1 MADDY
6 HEMELSRRS
15 IQISDMKQDLDEKKD
30 READAQERLAQ
41 LERQISKKKVH
52 IDICKGNAQEMADK
66 AAAEEAFCLQNNR
79 LMQQD
84 EEAAQLEAKVL
95 RETLAKT
102 TRSLEQAQADA
113 VQAQKAAE
121 AANAEAKRQAEETAR
136 GAAQLAELEATVA
149 TAAADVESIQE
160 KIRALEVTLQM
171 EKQTAKE
178 LNESVKNEEDCRW
191 CNETL
196 DAATFEDF
204 LDGGG
209 PPLAL
214 GLGAWL
220 VYGLSVTGHMI
231 MFLMFRVKISIS
243 LLKRCSFHDIKDA
256 TKNAWTNIGLT
267 TSLVMTTIIGALIEG
282 HEITPQGFC
291 LNHLDVIHVRQTYV
305 AFCVACLFANLNCI
319 IYCVLNLFYWDS
331 LSKSDAIAFLNQNPQ
346 VLGETVIYMVESYVL
361 FVGAVGTWIYGTYG
375 FSCLSGIFLPFAAT
389 ASVNL
394 SVVWLNLD
402 RFKPRDVKVNRKSH
416 CGSKDRLRWI
426 QVMQAISEHP
436 QAESPQAQMEE
447 ETREK
452 READQADQAEPDAS
466 VPPTVSV
473 KADDCEA
480 TNQCEV
486 TNQSPSAQDWNTQK
500 LSILVSPGRPG
511 PTLKPGPLEEKQQ
524 RTQLECDR
532 LSHLLESLS
541 SRGKKEELSKA
552 LAAVQKE
559 HLQLTQDSW
568 ERRSILCETAMN

>member
-1 MADDY
+1 MP
-6 HEMELSRRS
+6 
-15 IQISDMKQDLDEKKD
+15 
-30 READAQERLAQ
+30 
-41 LERQISKKKVH
+41 
-52 IDICKGNAQEMADK
+52 G
-66 AAAEEAFCLQNNR
+66 
-79 LMQQD
+79 
-84 EEAAQLEAKVL
+84 
-95 RETLAKT
+95 
-102 TRSLEQAQADA
+102 
-113 VQAQKAAE
+113 
-121 AANAEAKRQAEETAR
+121 
-136 GAAQLAELEATVA
+136 
-149 TAAADVESIQE
+149 
-160 KIRALEVTLQM
+160 
-171 EKQTAKE
+171 
-178 LNESVKNEEDCRW
+178 W

-436 QAESPQAQMEE
+436 QAEIPQAQTEE
-447 ETREK
+447 ETRK
-452 READQADQAEPDAS
+452 TRSRPSRTRCISAS
-466 VPPTVSV
+466 N
-473 KADDCEA
+473 CLR
-480 TNQCEV
+480 
-486 TNQSPSAQDWNTQK
+486 QS
-500 LSILVSPGRPG
+500 
-511 PTLKPGPLEEKQQ
+511 
-524 RTQLECDR
+524 
-532 LSHLLESLS
+532 
-541 SRGKKEELSKA
+541 
-552 LAAVQKE
+552 
-559 HLQLTQDSW
+559 
-568 ERRSILCETAMN
+568 

>member
-1 MADDY
+1 MANDDY

-149 TAAADVESIQE
+149 TATADVESIQE

-178 LNESVKNEEDCRW
+178 LNESVKNEE
-191 CNETL
+191 
-196 DAATFEDF
+196 
-204 LDGGG
+204 
-209 PPLAL
+209 
-214 GLGAWL
+214 
-220 VYGLSVTGHMI
+220 
-231 MFLMFRVKISIS
+231 
-243 LLKRCSFHDIKDA
+243 
-256 TKNAWTNIGLT
+256 
-267 TSLVMTTIIGALIEG
+267 
-282 HEITPQGFC
+282 
-291 LNHLDVIHVRQTYV
+291 
-305 AFCVACLFANLNCI
+305 
-319 IYCVLNLFYWDS
+319 
-331 LSKSDAIAFLNQNPQ
+331 
-346 VLGETVIYMVESYVL
+346 
-361 FVGAVGTWIYGTYG
+361 
-375 FSCLSGIFLPFAAT
+375 
-389 ASVNL
+389 
-394 SVVWLNLD
+394 
-402 RFKPRDVKVNRKSH
+402 
-416 CGSKDRLRWI
+416 
-426 QVMQAISEHP
+426 
-436 QAESPQAQMEE
+436 
-447 ETREK
+447 
-452 READQADQAEPDAS
+452 
-466 VPPTVSV
+466 
-473 KADDCEA
+473 
-480 TNQCEV
+480 
-486 TNQSPSAQDWNTQK
+486 
-500 LSILVSPGRPG
+500 
-511 PTLKPGPLEEKQQ
+511 EKQQ

-532 LSHLLESLS
+532 LSHFLESLS

-559 HLQLTQDSW
+559 HLQLTQELAMKQKDMLIKKQDIQGRLD
-568 ERRSILCETAMN
+568 ETRRIQKEQTVAPDVATDGESQGALTALAAALEEEKQKADRAKGTRLQLEADARALEKELKELQGSAMREEHVKQENQQSASLEELKTAQEKLEMIKRQLREKDEAIQIGRQELAQNRQQARNSVEVLRAKLKDLWNAIGQN

>member
-1 MADDY
+1 MP
-6 HEMELSRRS
+6 
-15 IQISDMKQDLDEKKD
+15 
-30 READAQERLAQ
+30 
-41 LERQISKKKVH
+41 
-52 IDICKGNAQEMADK
+52 G
-66 AAAEEAFCLQNNR
+66 
-79 LMQQD
+79 
-84 EEAAQLEAKVL
+84 
-95 RETLAKT
+95 
-102 TRSLEQAQADA
+102 
-113 VQAQKAAE
+113 
-121 AANAEAKRQAEETAR
+121 
-136 GAAQLAELEATVA
+136 
-149 TAAADVESIQE
+149 
-160 KIRALEVTLQM
+160 
-171 EKQTAKE
+171 
-178 LNESVKNEEDCRW
+178 W

-209 PPLAL
+209 PSLAL

-231 MFLMFRVKISIS
+231 MFLTFRVKISIS
-243 LLKRCSFHDIKDA
+243 LLKRCSFDDIKDA

-291 LNHLDVIHVRQTYV
+291 LDHLDVLHVRQTYV

-346 VLGETVIYMVESYVL
+346 VLGETVIYMVESYIF

-375 FSCLSGIFLPFAAT
+375 LSYLTGIFIPFAAT

-402 RFKPRDVKVNRKSH
+402 RFKPRDVNVIGNR

-426 QVMQAISEHP
+426 QVMQAISEDP
-436 QAESPQAQMEE
+436 QAEIPKPQMEE

-452 READQADQAEPDAS
+452 READKTEDTS

-473 KADDCEA
+473 NPDDCEA
-480 TNQCEV
+480 

-500 LSILVSPGRPG
+500 LSV
-511 PTLKPGPLEEKQQ
+511 
-524 RTQLECDR
+524 
-532 LSHLLESLS
+532 
-541 SRGKKEELSKA
+541 
-552 LAAVQKE
+552 
-559 HLQLTQDSW
+559 
-568 ERRSILCETAMN
+568 

>member
-1 MADDY
+1 MANDDY

-178 LNESVKNEEDCRW
+178 LDESVKNE
-191 CNETL
+191 
-196 DAATFEDF
+196 
-204 LDGGG
+204 
-209 PPLAL
+209 
-214 GLGAWL
+214 
-220 VYGLSVTGHMI
+220 
-231 MFLMFRVKISIS
+231 
-243 LLKRCSFHDIKDA
+243 
-256 TKNAWTNIGLT
+256 
-267 TSLVMTTIIGALIEG
+267 
-282 HEITPQGFC
+282 
-291 LNHLDVIHVRQTYV
+291 
-305 AFCVACLFANLNCI
+305 
-319 IYCVLNLFYWDS
+319 
-331 LSKSDAIAFLNQNPQ
+331 
-346 VLGETVIYMVESYVL
+346 
-361 FVGAVGTWIYGTYG
+361 
-375 FSCLSGIFLPFAAT
+375 
-389 ASVNL
+389 
-394 SVVWLNLD
+394 
-402 RFKPRDVKVNRKSH
+402 
-416 CGSKDRLRWI
+416 
-426 QVMQAISEHP
+426 
-436 QAESPQAQMEE
+436 
-447 ETREK
+447 
-452 READQADQAEPDAS
+452 
-466 VPPTVSV
+466 
-473 KADDCEA
+473 
-480 TNQCEV
+480 
-486 TNQSPSAQDWNTQK
+486 
-500 LSILVSPGRPG
+500 
-511 PTLKPGPLEEKQQ
+511 EEKQQ

-559 HLQLTQDSW
+559 HLQLTQELAMKQKDMLIKKQDIQGRLD
-568 ERRSILCETAMN
+568 ETRRIQKEQTVAPDVATNGASQGALTALAAALEEEKQKADRAKGTRLQLEADAKALEKELKELQGSAMREEHVKQEDQQSASLEELKTAQEKLEMIKRQLREKDEAIQIGRQELAQNRQQARNSVEVLRAKLKDLWNAIGQN

>member
-1 MADDY
+1 MP
-6 HEMELSRRS
+6 
-15 IQISDMKQDLDEKKD
+15 
-30 READAQERLAQ
+30 
-41 LERQISKKKVH
+41 
-52 IDICKGNAQEMADK
+52 G
-66 AAAEEAFCLQNNR
+66 
-79 LMQQD
+79 
-84 EEAAQLEAKVL
+84 
-95 RETLAKT
+95 
-102 TRSLEQAQADA
+102 
-113 VQAQKAAE
+113 
-121 AANAEAKRQAEETAR
+121 
-136 GAAQLAELEATVA
+136 
-149 TAAADVESIQE
+149 
-160 KIRALEVTLQM
+160 
-171 EKQTAKE
+171 
-178 LNESVKNEEDCRW
+178 W

-436 QAESPQAQMEE
+436 QAEIPQAQMEE

-500 LSILVSPGRPG
+500 LSV
-511 PTLKPGPLEEKQQ
+511 
-524 RTQLECDR
+524 
-532 LSHLLESLS
+532 
-541 SRGKKEELSKA
+541 
-552 LAAVQKE
+552 
-559 HLQLTQDSW
+559 
-568 ERRSILCETAMN
+568 